1 MSSRF
6 CLLLAMLVVLLA
18 PGESYGDELDG
29 NALSAVVAVGES
41 TGSEALTANEPSDSA
56 KECATLVPPPRLT
69 VFPYLTEG
77 DLCASP
83 ISSFEAAID
92 GFHQAEVEE
101 RKRLRL
107 KRERERR
114 ERIAKRRAERRAKL
128 MRCAKH
134 IAREYAAEGQANLPL
149 AAPPA
154 VQEVICAAS
163 EIDSFPYSWGGG
175 HESDF
180 VPSGDGEN
188 GGPGYDC
195 SGAVSYALHGGG
207 FLAVDVNSVGL
218 ETWGEEG
225 EGRWI
230 TVYANATHAWMVVAG
245 VRFDTREPPDGETGP
260 RWHSTASSPE
270 GFIARHPS
278 GY

>member
-18 PGESYGDELDG
+18 PGESYGYELDG
-29 NALSAVVAVGES
+29 NAGSAVFVA
-41 TGSEALTANEPSDSA
+41 TGSPVSEALTVDKQSNQAE
-56 KECATLVPPPRLT
+56 ECATRASPLGLT
-69 VFPYLTEG
+69 VFPYSTEG

-83 ISSFEAAID
+83 VSSFEVAID
-92 GFHQAEVEE
+92 GFHHAQAE
-101 RKRLRL
+101 KRRLLRL
-107 KRERERR
+107 KHKRERR
-114 ERIAKRRAERRAKL
+114 ERIAKRRAERRARL
-128 MRCAKH
+128 MQCAKY
-134 IAREYAAEGQANLPL
+134 IAKEYAAEGQARLPL

-154 VQEVICAAS
+154 VQEVICAAN

-180 VPSGDGEN
+180 APSGNGEN

-195 SGAVSYALHGGG
+195 SGSVSYALHKGG
-207 FLAVDVNSVGL
+207 FLTIDVNSVGL

-230 TVYANATHAWMVVAG
+230 TVYASATHAWMVVAG